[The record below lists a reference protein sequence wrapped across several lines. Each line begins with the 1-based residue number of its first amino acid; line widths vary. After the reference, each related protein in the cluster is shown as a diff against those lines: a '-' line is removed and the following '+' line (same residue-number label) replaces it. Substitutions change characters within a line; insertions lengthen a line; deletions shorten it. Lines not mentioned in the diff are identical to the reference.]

1 MEFDTSPINRCSK
14 RNEKIYQEWFSSA
27 DSDGDGRLI
36 GKDATS
42 FLAMSNLPRE
52 DLKQFYELLLMY
64 RFTFSVFPKVWAIAD
79 SKRQG
84 YLGFKEFITAMQL
97 VSLAQAGR
105 AVTSDFSNA
114 EEDFRSNAVD
124 FENLEVP
131 SMEGLDK
138 LLAKKKRVAKWVP
151 DSNGQPGALKLPL
164 WAGSGEGSHHKGV
177 SARGCFQGLNPWPP
191 GYMAITL
198 PVTSHVARDSSKI
211 LMGVCQILQK

>member
-84 YLGFKEFITAMQL
+84 YLGFKEFITEMQL

-105 AVTSDFSNA
+105 AVTSNFSNA
-114 EEDFRSNAVD
+114 EGRSPSASNSAYTSPSGA
-124 FENLEVP
+124 EPSTSQRPVP
-131 SMEGLDK
+131 RDPEFTPAIDLMLFHLSPRPSK
-138 LLAKKKRVAKWVP
+138 VA
-151 DSNGQPGALKLPL
+151 
-164 WAGSGEGSHHKGV
+164 
-177 SARGCFQGLNPWPP
+177 
-191 GYMAITL
+191 
-198 PVTSHVARDSSKI
+198 
-211 LMGVCQILQK
+211 